1 MRADNLYATEGMPE
15 RFSFDESV
23 SNVFADMIR
32 RSVPGYAQMLAMTAQ
47 IARLQANKLK
57 RPITV
62 YDLGCSLGAV
72 GHALLQVFEP
82 HEIRLIAVDNSAPM
96 LTQARAL
103 FERFE
108 HPVECVHADICE
120 LDFERCDL
128 VISNLTLQFVDPKS
142 RDDLIARIYDALTP
156 GGQLIVSEKVS
167 SGSADPW
174 LIEVHEQFK
183 RANGYS
189 ETEIAKKREALEGVL
204 IRDSLAQHHDRF
216 KAAGFSE
223 SHTWFQY
230 LNFVALCAMK
240 NDTQNSLSPESAT
253 QAPANPDINT
263 NPDTNTRATS

>member
-96 LTQARAL
+96 LDKARTL

-108 HPVECVHADICE
+108 HPVECVQADICE
-120 LDFERCDL
+120 LEFEPCDL
-128 VISNLTLQFVDPKS
+128 VISNLTLQFVAPEL
-142 RDDLIARIYDALTP
+142 RGDLIRRIYGALE
-156 GGQLIVSEKVS
+156 SD
-167 SGSADPW
+167 GSADPW

-189 ETEIAKKREALEGVL
+189 ETEIARKREALEGVL
-204 IRDSLAQHHDRF
+204 IRDSLAEHHARF
-216 KAAGFSE
+216 KAAGFIE

-240 NDTQNSLSPESAT
+240 NDTQNSLNSAST
-253 QAPANPDINT
+253 AQVPT
-263 NPDTNTRATS
+263 NPDTNTRAPL

>member
-96 LTQARAL
+96 LDKARTL

-108 HPVECVHADICE
+108 HPVECVQADICE
-120 LDFERCDL
+120 LEFEPCDL
-128 VISNLTLQFVDPKS
+128 VISNLTLQFVAPEL
-142 RDDLIARIYDALTP
+142 RGDLIRRIYGALESD
-156 GGQLIVSEKVS
+156 GQLIVSEKVS

-189 ETEIAKKREALEGVL
+189 ETEIARKREALEGVL
-204 IRDSLAQHHDRF
+204 IRDSLAEHHARF
-216 KAAGFSE
+216 KAAGFIE

-240 NDTQNSLSPESAT
+240 NDTQNSLNSAST
-253 QAPANPDINT
+253 AQVPT
-263 NPDTNTRATS
+263 NPDTNTNTRAPL